1 MLRAS
6 GGLSGHMVGG
16 VLLSLSNF
24 DKDAVKDLSVEL
36 EHDAKIKLDM
46 RIKASLVLRCTKL

>member
-24 DKDAVKDLSVEL
+24 DKDAVMNLSVEL
-36 EHDAKIKLDM
+36 ERDAKIKLDM
-46 RIKASLVLRCTKL
+46 RTKLRLACDL